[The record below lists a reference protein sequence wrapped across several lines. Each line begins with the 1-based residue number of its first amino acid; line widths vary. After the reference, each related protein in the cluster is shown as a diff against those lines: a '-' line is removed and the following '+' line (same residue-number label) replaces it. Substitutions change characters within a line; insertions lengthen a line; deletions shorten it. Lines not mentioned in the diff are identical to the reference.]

1 MPEYGHVKAIAIM
14 KKTPASTPKKALHG
28 KALLADMAQFR
39 KEVTSSP
46 ETARAF
52 LQSIGV
58 LSKSGKR
65 KTLIRE

>member
-1 MPEYGHVKAIAIM
+1 ML
-14 KKTPASTPKKALHG
+14 KKAPPPPPPQKTLHG
-28 KALLADMAQFR
+28 KALLADMARFR

-46 ETARAF
+46 EAARAF

-65 KTLIRE
+65 KTLIRD

>member
-1 MPEYGHVKAIAIM
+1 MLKKPPATAP
-14 KKTPASTPKKALHG
+14 KKTLHG
-28 KALLADMAQFR
+28 QALLADMARFR

-46 ETARAF
+46 DAARAF
-52 LQSIGV
+52 LKSIGV